1 MANWWDAA
9 PVVEDKRPIAEPD
22 WLKNAPVIGEPG
34 GSLTLGQVGE
44 QAIQNAPASMGRL
57 ISDTAAAVTSP
68 VQTAGAIEDI
78 RGGLRSKA
86 LGAIS
91 PAGYGETVAGLAN
104 MFSPSAIGTGIRA
117 LTGYAKPPQSQIDA
131 LSLRPK
137 EEREAS
143 ANVAGQMYADRYGG
157 IEAIKRTIATDPFGA
172 AADLATL
179 LTAGG
184 ATGIRGA
191 GAVGRAIDPL
201 NVITKPIGA
210 AGRYVVEPIASN
222 TLGMLTGS
230 GEAAV
235 RQAARAGMEGSQE
248 FTSQMRG
255 QGDIAQAVDMA
266 KNALNKIRD
275 ERSTAYR
282 EGMIPVKS
290 DKAILDYKP
299 IYSALDDAQK
309 FARKEGEIVNEAAD
323 AVLAKMRDRVDAFY
337 TNPNIRG
344 TPEDFDALKQSLGE
358 VYSETRAGTK
368 ARSAADEIYNAT
380 KNQISKQA
388 PTYAGVMDDYSKAS
402 KELSELTSTFSLG
415 ERASTDT
422 TLRKLQSIMRNNV
435 NTNYGQRAKLMDI
448 LARYE
453 PELPNVIAGQSMSSA
468 TPRGLARLG
477 SGAGGLVAATMN
489 PLALPL
495 LAATSPRLVGEA
507 AYAGGRAVGAAQRAG
522 VTPANLQA
530 IQRGMFQSGRAKE
543 ELEKRAFGLL
553 GN

>member
-1 MANWWDAA
+1 
-9 PVVEDKRPIAEPD
+9 
-22 WLKNAPVIGEPG
+22 
-34 GSLTLGQVGE
+34 
-44 QAIQNAPASMGRL
+44 
-57 ISDTAAAVTSP
+57 
-68 VQTAGAIEDI
+68 
-78 RGGLRSKA
+78 
-86 LGAIS
+86 
-91 PAGYGETVAGLAN
+91 
-104 MFSPSAIGTGIRA
+104 
-117 LTGYAKPPQSQIDA
+117 
-131 LSLRPK
+131 
-137 EEREAS
+137 
-143 ANVAGQMYADRYGG
+143 
-157 IEAIKRTIATDPFGA
+157 
-172 AADLATL
+172 
-179 LTAGG
+179 
-184 ATGIRGA
+184 
-191 GAVGRAIDPL
+191 
-201 NVITKPIGA
+201 
-210 AGRYVVEPIASN
+210 
-222 TLGMLTGS
+222 
-230 GEAAV
+230 
-235 RQAARAGMEGSQE
+235 MEGSQE

-266 KNALNKIRD
+266 KNALNQIRG
-275 ERSTAYR
+275 ERSAAYR
-282 EGMIPVKS
+282 EGMIPVKN

-358 VYSETRAGTK
+358 VRSETRAGTK
-368 ARSAADEIYNAT
+368 ARSAADDIYNAT
-380 KNQISKQA
+380 KDQITNKA

-435 NTNYGQRAKLMDI
+435 NTNYGQRIKLMDI

-453 PELPNVIAGQSMSSA
+453 PELPNVIAGQSMSSVA
-468 TPRGLARLG
+468 PRGLARLG
-477 SGAGGLVAATMN
+477 SVAGGVLAGTTAPAAI
-489 PLALPL
+489 PL